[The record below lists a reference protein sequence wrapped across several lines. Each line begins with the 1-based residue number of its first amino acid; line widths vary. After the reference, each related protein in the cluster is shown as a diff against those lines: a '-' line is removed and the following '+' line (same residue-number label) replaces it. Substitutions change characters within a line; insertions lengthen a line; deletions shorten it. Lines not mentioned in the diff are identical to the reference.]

1 MKALNADNEHV
12 LASDEREVVPPYD
25 MNAEQSLLGSWLKD
39 GREHENYLR
48 FPVEPEMFYF
58 DEHVFIAEV
67 VRDYVLLG
75 KGTDP
80 ILVAA
85 ELKKRNK
92 LVAVGDLAYLKTLV
106 TLVATTQNIE
116 YYGIIIKEAAI
127 KRNIIRIGR
136 DAYEHGFNPTITA
149 FELQQEIA
157 KALDAIDQPTD
168 VSMAQVVAE
177 AIAAQ
182 SDETKSSDHWPK
194 CGISQLDSHLG
205 GFKPGAVTVI
215 AAFPGIGKSSMAGY
229 AVYMVAK
236 RMIPDCYI
244 SLEMNQQE
252 LYNRCMAIE
261 GVAPN
266 YIMNQQKMT
275 PFQLHDYARKGM
287 EIAAP
292 LPMWLV
298 DKKGNTADE
307 ILTEI
312 RRQRVIHGCRLF
324 VLDYLQLVQPTGN
337 GQGNYNQ
344 FLSWFTA
351 QLKNA
356 ARTLDC
362 HIIEISQVSRDAFK
376 NDRPLT
382 MHDLRDSGS
391 IEQNAD
397 NIILL
402 NKIDSSIKPGDPNC
416 LISVEIAKQRSGVN
430 CMSFALSF
438 NQDYQQWTSP
448 LDGTPMPEEP
458 VKRGSRRVRKP
469 DETSGDEVGFN

>member
-1 MKALNADNEHV
+1 MTKELGPDNEHV
-12 LASDEREVVPPYD
+12 LAADEREVVPPYD
-25 MNAEQSLLGSWLKD
+25 MSAEQSLLGSWLKD

-58 DEHVFIAEV
+58 DEHVEIAKV
-67 VRDYVLLG
+67 VKDYVLLG

-80 ILVAA
+80 ILVAS

-127 KRNIIRIGR
+127 KRGIIRIAR
-136 DAYEHGFNPTITA
+136 NTYEQGFNPTVTA
-149 FELQQEIA
+149 FEMQQNIA

-168 VSMAQVVAE
+168 VSMAQVVANS
-177 AIAAQ
+177 IADQ
-182 SDETKSSDHWPK
+182 SDEKKSSEHWPK
-194 CGISQLDSHLG
+194 CGIQTLDYHLG
-205 GFKPGAVTVI
+205 GFKPGAVTCI
-215 AAFPGIGKSSMAGY
+215 AAFPGIGKSSIAGY
-229 AVYMVAK
+229 AIYTVAK

-252 LYNRCMAIE
+252 LFNRCMAIE

-266 YIMNQQKMT
+266 YVMNQHHMT
-275 PFQLHDYARKGM
+275 PLQLHDYARVGM

-298 DKKGNTADE
+298 DKKGNNADE

-312 RRQRVIHGCRLF
+312 RRQRVIHGVQLF
-324 VLDYLQLVQPTGN
+324 VLDYLQLVQPAGN

-351 QLKNA
+351 QLKNT
-356 ARTLDC
+356 ARMLDC

-402 NKIDSSIKPGDPNC
+402 NKVTSSSTPGDPTCIVTVN
-416 LISVEIAKQRSGVN
+416 IAKQRSGMTDVN
-430 CMSFALSF
+430 FALSF
-438 NQDYQQWTSP
+438 NQDYQQWSSP
-448 LDGTPMPEEP
+448 LKGTTVPEPPEE
-458 VKRGSRRVRKP
+458 SRDLP
-469 DETSGDEVGFN
+469 FN